1 MVREWR
7 ITATRAPVRVNKRL
21 SIWVWGDPTGVGP
34 TTYCRVKGGGLMNQ
48 ESSISLCPSAKHMLR
63 KSFGMNS
70 KSAFKLCYRWSQS
83 AHYPFKCQAWTT
95 FVVSL
100 MFWKFWG
107 LRVIELMRQQW
118 LPQSGERNVKG
129 DQIRASLPPLGPH
142 PSLLLQAAP
151 HLMYHQPNWFSP
163 WKNKTH
169 VDNFSKMLH
178 LWQLDCLEGPS
189 VVTCQILTDNLHP
202 VGWLVA
208 ERTYHRRMEYRVA
221 IRGLDWWSI
230 EYGTCGANNSAIGV
244 LKGFPIGTNLPNMRK
259 LWIWYCV
266 LKL

>member
-100 MFWKFWG
+100 MFWKFWE
-107 LRVIELMRQQW
+107 LRVIELMRQQR
-118 LPQSGERNVKG
+118 LPQSGSEMSRVTKSVLPSHHLG
-129 DQIRASLPPLGPH
+129 RTPLCCYKLPPIWCITNPIDF
-142 PSLLLQAAP
+142 PP
-151 HLMYHQPNWFSP
+151 
-163 WKNKTH
+163 
-169 VDNFSKMLH
+169 
-178 LWQLDCLEGPS
+178 
-189 VVTCQILTDNLHP
+189 
-202 VGWLVA
+202 
-208 ERTYHRRMEYRVA
+208 ERTKPTWTTFPKCC
-221 IRGLDWWSI
+221 ISDSL
-230 EYGTCGANNSAIGV
+230 TV
-244 LKGFPIGTNLPNMRK
+244 LKVQV
-259 LWIWYCV
+259 LWPVKYWRTICTQWADW
-266 LKL
+266 